1 MNTQL
6 RDKMIRRLDQTQGGS
21 GVVLLG
27 SMKIARHE
35 VEGRHVFF
43 AVTHPND
50 TIQGTHARTG
60 FYEPEEL
67 EIIRGAFR
75 KGGRFVDIG
84 ANVGNHSIF
93 VGLFLAPGEIVAIEP
108 NPVVYKLFINNMLLN
123 GLDPIVDM
131 SFLGMGMSE
140 TASDGFGMN
149 FRERN
154 IGGGRMAEGKG
165 DIATIRGD
173 DMIGDRRADFIKIDV
188 EGMEMQVLR
197 SLEATV
203 TRDHPRIFIEVD
215 NENRADFDAW
225 VEAHGYRKAADFKR
239 YKTNENFLLIHESD
253 DFDG

>member
-6 RDKMIRRLDQTQGGS
+6 RDKMIRRLHKTQEGA

-27 SMKIARHE
+27 SMRVARHE
-35 VEGRHVFF
+35 VDGCNVFF
-43 AVTHPND
+43 AVTHPKD
-50 TIQGTHARTG
+50 TIQGTHSRTG

-67 EIIRGAFR
+67 EIIRSAFP
-75 KGGRFVDIG
+75 KGGRFIDIG
-84 ANVGNHSIF
+84 ANVGNHSLF
-93 VGLFLAPGEIVAIEP
+93 VGLFLDPVEIVSIEP

-123 GLDPIVDM
+123 GIEGIVDM

-140 TASDGFGMN
+140 TASDGFGIN
-149 FRERN
+149 FQEKN
-154 IGGGRMAEGKG
+154 IGGGRMAEGAG

-173 DMIGDRRADFIKIDV
+173 DMIGDRKADFIKIDV

-203 TRDHPRIFIEVD
+203 ARDHPRFFIEVD
-215 NENRADFDAW
+215 NENVAGFDAW
-225 VEAHGYRKAADFKR
+225 VEENGYRKAANFKR
-239 YKTNENFLLIHESD
+239 YRPNENFLLIHESD